1 MSRWAK
7 LLRTTTL
14 LCLVVAVGLS
24 AVLFRVKYA
33 VQDLEAQLV
42 NLQNQIAGEQR
53 AIHVLEAEWSYLT
66 EPERLRRLARKH
78 LELTPLAPRQVG
90 SFAALRAARDHVDMP
105 HGGDV
110 ADWTRSPAAAAVVL
124 GTEIGQ

>member
-1 MSRWAK
+1 MTRWAK

-14 LCLVVAVGLS
+14 LFLVVAVGMS

-33 VQDLEAQLV
+33 VQDLEAQLF
-42 NLQNQIAGEQR
+42 NLQSQIAGEHR

-78 LELTPLAPRQVG
+78 LDLVPLAPRQVG
-90 SFAALRAARDHVDMP
+90 SFAVLRAPREQADIP
-105 HGGDV
+105 QGGDV

-124 GTEIGQ
+124 GTEIVQ